1 MASKPTGLQKANQK
15 RKNTKFA
22 KNFPQKLATGKRMGK
37 IKAAHEAMANPEIS
51 AANQKAV
58 ESKLAKAKSLH
69 EGLTGK
75 STSAGVKSEPQGTGL
90 NVESK
95 PKSQSQSIQEK
106 QEAKLA
112 ERVKSYR
119 DQAKK
124 PKKMSL
130 PTVQKGHGAG
140 SVAPVKRGASYG
152 GVRSA
157 APVSANPPHIQKD
170 INKREEAKDYA
181 KYQSAQPHTPAPAFG
196 PRQSSSNAKSGGMGS
211 IPGANVTSPMAAK
224 MSASAKSFT
233 GPTASQKVIAGMSQA
248 GQQAK
253 AKKQNKMAAFGK
265 GVAAKVK
272 AASAAGKEKHDQ
284 KPGLNPMDYKG
295 ASMFKHLKH
304 AFSEKGPIGK
314 MVNRGA
320 SKYDKGFEKVVAP
333 IEHGIKTGVKKA
345 GSAIKS
351 GAKGVYGAV
360 TSPTAKGLLAATAT
374 HAGMA
379 VMHGSN
385 YPQKMHEYASR
396 GPREFR
402 PGWHGFTSPVEK
414 PHAGEATDT
423 KEERA

>member
-1 MASKPTGLQKANQK
+1 MANKPTGLQKANQK
-15 RKNTKFA
+15 RKNVKFG
-22 KNFPQKLATGKRMGK
+22 KNFPQKLAAGKRMGK
-37 IKAAHEAMANPEIS
+37 IKAAHEAMANPEAS

-75 STSAGVKSEPQGTGL
+75 STSAGVKSEPQSTGL

-119 DQAKK
+119 DEAKK

-170 INKREEAKDYA
+170 INKREEAQDYA

-196 PRQSSSNAKSGGMGS
+196 ARQSSASPAGPYQKNIKDTSKSDAWKHYKDM
-211 IPGANVTSPMAAK
+211 TSRAGHKFEEVGKIKDAPYKDPNPRMKTKAEVEKQWAEMKERRLGKSQQPKESSKAAPK
-224 MSASAKSFT
+224 
-233 GPTASQKVIAGMSQA
+233 SQA
-248 GQQAK
+248 AEGPK
-253 AKKQNKMAAFGK
+253 
-265 GVAAKVK
+265 
-272 AASAAGKEKHDQ
+272 
-284 KPGLNPMDYKG
+284 KPGVM
-295 ASMFKHLKH
+295 
-304 AFSEKGPIGK
+304 
-314 MVNRGA
+314 
-320 SKYDKGFEKVVAP
+320 SKVG
-333 IEHGIKTGVKKA
+333 G
-345 GSAIKS
+345 AIKS
-351 GAKGVYGAV
+351 
-360 TSPTAKGLLAATAT
+360 AATHPTTTGFLKAT
-374 HAGMA
+374 GVHLGMA
-379 VMHGSN
+379 AMHGSN

>member
-1 MASKPTGLQKANQK
+1 MADKPKKGKGKLVGKKKSVKKAN
-15 RKNTKFA
+15 
-22 KNFPQKLATGKRMGK
+22 P
-37 IKAAHEAMANPEIS
+37 S
-51 AANQKAV
+51 AAPI
-58 ESKLAKAKSLH
+58 E
-69 EGLTGK
+69 
-75 STSAGVKSEPQGTGL
+75 QGSGL

-119 DQAKK
+119 DEAKK

-140 SVAPVKRGASYG
+140 SVAPVKRGAAYG

-170 INKREEAKDYA
+170 INKREEAQDYA

-196 PRQSSSNAKSGGMGS
+196 PRQSSGNAKSGGMGS

-253 AKKQNKMAAFGK
+253 AKKQSKMAAFGK

-272 AASAAGKEKHDQ
+272 AASAAGREKHDQ

-304 AFSEKGPIGK
+304 AFSERGPIGK
-314 MVNRGA
+314 MVNKGA

-360 TSPTAKGLLAATAT
+360 TSPTAKGLAQAAFT

-385 YPQKMHEYASR
+385 YPQKMHEYASK